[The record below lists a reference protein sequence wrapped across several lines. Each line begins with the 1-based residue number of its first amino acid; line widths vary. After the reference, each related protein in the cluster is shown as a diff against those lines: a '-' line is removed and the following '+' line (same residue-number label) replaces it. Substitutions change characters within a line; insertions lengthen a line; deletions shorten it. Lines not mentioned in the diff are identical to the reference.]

1 MPSRTRPKTPRPAR
15 ATVPGRRSW
24 TRDRAGKE
32 ADLIRAFDAVLAR
45 AGWEGIGVNA
55 VVQEAGVGK
64 NLLYRYFG
72 DLGGLAK
79 AWSRSGDFLPT
90 EAQITGGDPRKY
102 AALTTAGQIANNYRR
117 YADELKRRPRTLE
130 MLAQELVRPN
140 ELTEALRG
148 ARSSLGT
155 DLQKY
160 FTRPR
165 EYRRRETVALMIVL
179 YAAVT
184 YLALRARS
192 APRYFWYRLDRP
204 RDWAEIGDMLELV
217 ARRVLGEPAPR
228 ARRTAA
234 RTPRKVAPRRK

>member
-1 MPSRTRPKTPRPAR
+1 MPTRNRQKKSRTVR
-15 ATVPGRRSW
+15 AAVPGRRSW

-32 ADLIRAFDAVLAR
+32 ADLVRAFDVVLAR
-45 AGWEGIGVNA
+45 VGWEGIGVNA

-72 DLGGLAK
+72 GLGGLAK
-79 AWSRSGDFLPT
+79 AWSRSGDFLPS
-90 EAQITGGDPRKY
+90 EAQITGGDPKKY
-102 AALTTAGQIANNYRR
+102 AALTTAGQIAGNYRR
-117 YADELKRRPRTLE
+117 YADELRRRPRTLE

-148 ARSSLGT
+148 ARSSLGE

-204 RDWAEIGDMLELV
+204 GDWAEIGDMLELV

-234 RTPRKVAPRRK
+234 RTPRKVAPPRK